1 MFYGCWS
8 DAEEMMGAFEISK
21 EEMEDVRVVAAVY
34 EHESYDGSAMV
45 VFRKEGKLYEVHG
58 SHCSCYGLEGQW
70 NPEEISYEALM
81 DRLEKTEDHQVERF
95 GAEFTNGL
103 KKGLVDEMFDREV
116 LEN

>member
-1 MFYGCWS
+1 MYYGS
-8 DAEEMMGAFEISK
+8 FNGI
-21 EEMEDVRVVAAVY
+21 EDVVSQFSIGEDELKDVRIIAATY
-34 EHESYDGSAMV
+34 DNEGYDGSAMI

-81 DRLEKTEDHQVERF
+81 DRLGKSQDSQIERF
-95 GAEFTNGL
+95 GNDFDSGL
-103 KKGLVDEMFDREV
+103 RKGLMDEIFDREV